1 MILPNYL
8 WVVCVGNIND
18 KLWTHQYFIVIS
30 FNLEFTHDYDW
41 LRTEIKPFLAR
52 VSYAIWLTIFIQTN
66 AVELVWSFRVLR
78 AALIQWQRLFRAALI
93 LGQRLLKVLHTW
105 PPLNSEQSCRRN
117 LSREQKKRSMEENYV
132 DAPLVVRHLTS
143 IARAVHLAQRGLLVI
158 LWSPWHGF
166 LHTYAS
172 KCHGLPVETLPV
184 LQNKRSDLKSIENVV
199 IRGRFKI
206 PLQIFSF
213 SSSVN
218 NCDF

>member
-1 MILPNYL
+1 M
-8 WVVCVGNIND
+8 
-18 KLWTHQYFIVIS
+18 
-30 FNLEFTHDYDW
+30 
-41 LRTEIKPFLAR
+41 
-52 VSYAIWLTIFIQTN
+52 
-66 AVELVWSFRVLR
+66 ELVWSFRVLR

-143 IARAVHLAQRGLLVI
+143 IARIGAQIDLAQRGLLVI
-158 LWSPWHGF
+158 LSSLWHGF

-199 IRGRFKI
+199 IRGRYKI

-218 NCDF
+218 NCDFQR